1 MIPENKI
8 LFLCDGRAE
17 CEQRFGCFV
26 DGVRRGCCHTEDIRH
41 ARNFHKTRTMVKRS
55 DGTEGPGFIWVENEP
70 GAELRTLLEALD
82 SNGGG
87 EPKGETKAELDAFD
101 FLRRNLTGRS
111 ETVSKKPVRWENT
124 KRYRE
129 MRRGL
134 LDNLESRGLIEPMYR
149 GLVDEYMTLWV
160 QQQQLRADVEEHGVT
175 VKDEKRGMNVE
186 NRSVSLGVMVSRQML
201 QIYTALGFKEISG
214 AGAAPAQDDDEL

>member
-1 MIPENKI
+1 MN
-8 LFLCDGRAE
+8 
-17 CEQRFGCFV
+17 
-26 DGVRRGCCHTEDIRH
+26 
-41 ARNFHKTRTMVKRS
+41 
-55 DGTEGPGFIWVENEP
+55 
-70 GAELRTLLEALD
+70 
-82 SNGGG
+82 
-87 EPKGETKAELDAFD
+87 
-101 FLRRNLTGRS
+101 
-111 ETVSKKPVRWENT
+111 KKPVRWENT

-214 AGAAPAQDDDEL
+214 AGAAPEKDDDEL

>member
-1 MIPENKI
+1 M
-8 LFLCDGRAE
+8 
-17 CEQRFGCFV
+17 
-26 DGVRRGCCHTEDIRH
+26 
-41 ARNFHKTRTMVKRS
+41 
-55 DGTEGPGFIWVENEP
+55 
-70 GAELRTLLEALD
+70 
-82 SNGGG
+82 
-87 EPKGETKAELDAFD
+87 
-101 FLRRNLTGRS
+101 
-111 ETVSKKPVRWENT
+111 SKKPVRWENT

-160 QQQQLRADVEEHGVT
+160 QQQLRADVEENGVT
-175 VKDEKRGMNVE
+175 IFDEKRKMNVE

-214 AGAAPAQDDDEL
+214 AGAAPEKDDDEL